1 MLKNIANL
9 FVNTLEVGICV
20 IILTFVWM
28 QILDAMNQDSGIPL
42 TQLQVD
48 GGMTSNRLLMQL
60 QADILCIPVGE
71 ISFHFLQGFRS
82 VMRVELDQC
91 CIKRKVNKETLAVT
105 KLFLWPPAAKRI
117 LDLKKWRYD
126 YFLTCD
132 RMFLQHSRII
142 RRTTIQTA
150 GSAPNCVSISWSICE
165 QDAEN
170 LCMLK
175 VYHVELFLNYFHLS
189 TIRQKNPQKP
199 WNVKIQD
206 TRSDNWLS
214 TSLV

>member
-105 KLFLWPPAAKRI
+105 KLFL
-117 LDLKKWRYD
+117 
-126 YFLTCD
+126 
-132 RMFLQHSRII
+132 
-142 RRTTIQTA
+142 
-150 GSAPNCVSISWSICE
+150 
-165 QDAEN
+165 
-170 LCMLK
+170 
-175 VYHVELFLNYFHLS
+175 
-189 TIRQKNPQKP
+189 
-199 WNVKIQD
+199 
-206 TRSDNWLS
+206 
-214 TSLV
+214 